1 MMEKVIIT
9 CAITGGVHGK
19 EANPNIPTTP
29 DEQVKAAKEIEEA
42 GASICHIHVRDDE
55 GNPTANIS
63 RYNEVIERISNETE
77 LITQVGNGIG
87 VIKSVLEGDIETYLE
102 QRMRLTE
109 ISPSPDMLTINAGT
123 FESGGRVFPNLEE
136 FNKEFINNAKK
147 HGVEHIECEIYDQS
161 HVYNVIKLVDDGILE
176 KNPNLSIVLG
186 SPEAVMTRIPPT
198 ISNVNSFL
206 ELMPQNCHWQ
216 FIGVGKNQVPAI
228 MMGLIAGG
236 NVRTGLEDNVYIA
249 KAKLAESNAQL
260 VRQTVKLAEMLGR
273 EVATPKEAREILFN
287 LTLSD

>member
-19 EANPNIPTTP
+19 EANPNIPITP

-42 GASICHIHVRDDE
+42 GASICHIHVRDDD

-87 VIKSVLEGDIETYLE
+87 AIKSALENDFETYLE
-102 QRMRLTE
+102 QRMKLTE

-123 FESGGRVFPNLEE
+123 FEAEGRIFPNFEE

-147 HGVEHIECEIYDQS
+147 HGVEHIECEVYDHS
-161 HVYNVIKLVDDGILE
+161 HIYNVLKLVDAGVLE
-176 KNPNLSIVLG
+176 ENPNLSIVLG
-186 SPEAVMTRIPPT
+186 SPEAVMTRMPPT
-198 ISNVNSFL
+198 IPNVNLFL
-206 ELMPQNCHWQ
+206 ELMPQNSHWQ
-216 FIGVGKNQVPAI
+216 FIGVGKNQIPAI

-249 KAKLAESNAQL
+249 KDKLAESNAQL
-260 VRQTVKLAEMLGR
+260 VRQTVKLVEMLGR
-273 EVATPKEAREILFN
+273 EVATPKEAREIL
-287 LTLSD
+287 SIK